1 MGKDIMAFKG
11 KGTCD
16 ICETNV
22 TFVSESEWFRD
33 YLLCSYCGSIPR
45 ERALMRTIKQ
55 FFPDFT
61 NLVIHESSP
70 IGRGVST
77 RLARECRH
85 YTLSHYFLDTA
96 LGEIDS
102 RTHARCENLEH
113 LTFPDATFDLLI
125 TQDVMEHVFDPEAAF
140 REIGRVLKPSG
151 AHIFTVPLVNKAAPT
166 RRRAR
171 RETSGK
177 IRYLQEP
184 EYHGNPVDPHGS
196 LVTMDWGYDI
206 ASLITSKAGMPT
218 IIIQIDDLESG
229 IRAEYIDVVV
239 SLKPGDD
246 KAVSSLKG

>member
-1 MGKDIMAFKG
+1 MLFKRKRKYKR
-11 KGTCD
+11 KGTCG

-22 TFVSESEWFRD
+22 TFVSESNWFRD
-33 YLLCSYCGSIPR
+33 NLFCSGCGSIPR
-45 ERALMRTIKQ
+45 ERALMRIIKQ
-55 FFPDFT
+55 FFPNFT
-61 NLVIHESSP
+61 NSVIHESSP
-70 IGRGVST
+70 IGRGVSA

-85 YTLSHYFLDTA
+85 YTFSHYFPDTPQ
-96 LGEIDS
+96 GKIHG

-113 LTFPDATFDLLI
+113 LTFPDATFDLLM

-140 REIGRVLKPSG
+140 REIGRVLKPGG
-151 AHIFTVPLVNKAAPT
+151 AHIFTAPLVKKAAPT

-177 IRYLQEP
+177 ILHLQEP

-206 ASLITSKAGMPT
+206 ASLITSTVGMPT
-218 IIIQIDDLESG
+218 IIIQIDDLDSG

-239 SLKPGDD
+239 SLKPGGE
-246 KAVSSLKG
+246 KQ

>member
-1 MGKDIMAFKG
+1 MVFKH

-22 TFVSESEWFRD
+22 TFTSESEWFRD
-33 YLLCSYCGSIPR
+33 YLLCSGCKSIPR

-55 FFPDFT
+55 FFPNFAD
-61 NLVIHESSP
+61 LVIHESSP

-85 YTLSHYFLDTA
+85 YTFSHYFPDTA
-96 LGEIDS
+96 LGETDG

-140 REIGRVLKPSG
+140 REIGRVLKLGG
-151 AHIFTVPLVNKAAPT
+151 AHIFTVPLVNKTART

-177 IRYLQEP
+177 IIYIQEP
-184 EYHGNPVDPHGS
+184 EYHGNPVDPDGS

-206 ASLITSKAGMPT
+206 ASLITSTVGMPT
-218 IIIQIDDLESG
+218 IIIQMDDLDSG

-239 SLKPGDD
+239 SLKPGGE
-246 KAVSSLKG
+246 KQ